1 MCRIS
6 HPLKALEAGLL
17 SALLPLLELV
27 SSTTKTSNASSSST
41 DAHKA
46 AFVRVFGS
54 TTVSGASSPTSSG
67 ESPLTTPDAT
77 SALVLGV
84 QGVVLAAETLQ
95 LGVSS
100 NSSSGDGSSGRG
112 GAHSA
117 ALALHTLHTA
127 VTVQL
132 RPDAAAACSV
142 RRQKVRLC
150 IVLTPY
156 HYYKTSRSVAII
168 WHVLGVVPESCSLR
182 SSY

>member
-1 MCRIS
+1 
-6 HPLKALEAGLL
+6 
-17 SALLPLLELV
+17 
-27 SSTTKTSNASSSST
+27 
-41 DAHKA
+41 
-46 AFVRVFGS
+46 VRVLGS
-54 TTVSGASSPTSSG
+54 TTASGASTFTSSG

-77 SALVLGV
+77 SALALGV

-100 NSSSGDGSSGRG
+100 SSSGGVSDGSSGRR

-156 HYYKTSRSVAII
+156 HYYKTSRSVALI
-168 WHVLGVVPESCSLR
+168 WHVLGVVPESRSLR